1 MTIKTINREIK
12 TAPRKKTNKPKT
24 GELVI
29 DNVEDDKYLKM
40 CSQKRGRN
48 EEFLNQVVE
57 DIKNGKDNR
66 KGTVSSPRSNTK
78 KVLKSLPLLKK
89 YLVEIN

>member
-1 MTIKTINREIK
+1 MAIKTINKGIK
-12 TAPRKKTNKPKT
+12 KAPRKKTSKSKM
-24 GELVI
+24 GKSVM
-29 DNVEDDKYLKM
+29 DNVEDTKYLRM
-40 CSQKRGRN
+40 CKQKRGCN